1 MLLGRSQV
9 WSSDAVLTVI
19 ERPAC
24 VCVCVAGIS
33 SGVYSSKKSAD
44 LRIFVGSV
52 PTFLHDPAG
61 STELTALLKA
71 VESEAARQRWLTP
84 VLPQLQLNQ
93 SSCLLAGWSSVLEP
107 DGVRSQ
113 RQMIRCDKYRA
124 SNVDL

>member
-24 VCVCVAGIS
+24 VCVAGIS

-44 LRIFVGSV
+44 LCIFVGSV

-61 STELTALLKA
+61 STELTTHSLKL
-71 VESEAARQRWLTP
+71 SNQKQRG
-84 VLPQLQLNQ
+84 
-93 SSCLLAGWSSVLEP
+93 SAG
-107 DGVRSQ
+107 
-113 RQMIRCDKYRA
+113 
-124 SNVDL
+124 